1 MSYFEI
7 SASKVVRGVFAAG
20 TVVFFVVGLAI
31 RDDPRWFAAAGTLGI
46 IWWIWD
52 ILVDHLFRPTGEWF
66 FGVLTGHSGVEPL
79 GELRPTIDDTIRFLE
94 SHIEHGASEQV
105 CVNAAI
111 RLEEIYRTVKNDPKR
126 ASEVVQSAKER
137 FPNAPEWERW
147 ENVQG
152 PSSKVQ
158 CPSEGRRR

>member
-1 MSYFEI
+1 MSYFEV

-20 TVVFFVVGLAI
+20 TVVFFGVGLAI
-31 RDDPRWFAAAGTLGI
+31 RDDPRWFAAAGALGI

-52 ILVDHLFRPTGEWF
+52 ILVDHLFCATGEWF
-66 FGVLTGHSGVEPL
+66 FGMLTGHSAVEPL

-111 RLEEIYRTVKNDPKR
+111 RLEEIYRTVKKDPER
-126 ASEVVQSAKER
+126 ASEVVRSVKAQ
-137 FPNAPEWERW
+137 FPDAPEWERFD
-147 ENVQG
+147 EVVREDPMSNVQR
-152 PSSKVQ
+152 PMSK
-158 CPSEGRRR
+158 